1 MRLAVSSLAAVLF
14 AAPACGL
21 FFDERTEAGTGGS
34 NAGGGGG
41 CPDRAGS
48 DDHWLVTRQGATVI
62 DVEPAPDGSIVI
74 AGLARPT
81 DAGVLPGITEPRFF
95 VGRLAADGCEPRFID
110 LGSAI
115 DNTGSAD
122 RSWITLSDGATGG
135 VSVAWGTGSSVC
147 ADSALDPGPTDGVCT
162 SSAISVRCT
171 TDAGNVPRS
180 VSVAGADASLVAFS
194 HGGGELFCDQPV
206 VDGEAPL
213 FGSFLLDAR
222 TGELR
227 RIGAAL
233 QVSLRGELP
242 DLRMYGVCYGGKV
255 LGDSDCVGY
264 PEWGVFGVTLSSL
277 ATPFPLT
284 ADLVTHN
291 GSVSGYS
298 LAHGTPSGSVAMSLA
313 VDSSVEPEYLLGYQG
328 VDQQGVIAPLGEE
341 GQLVV
346 IPRGVSDVPSGGML
360 LAGVANTSTGQGTLD
375 CPGGIASCL
384 GYGFWAHVFG
394 GQVVA
399 SEAIRSLGAGGLCAG
414 ATAAGVYERD
424 GDVIVAGSYTCGEL
438 SVGELR
444 GASAPETTPPV
455 SAMFVMR
462 RPL

>member
-1 MRLAVSSLAAVLF
+1 MRLAVSSLAAALF

-41 CPDRAGS
+41 CANRAGS
-48 DDHWLVTRQGATVI
+48 DDHWLLTLQGATVI
-62 DVEPAPDGSIVI
+62 DVEAGPDGSVVI
-74 AGLARPT
+74 AGLAHPIE
-81 DAGVLPGITEPRFF
+81 DAILPGITESRFF
-95 VGRLAADGCEPRFID
+95 VGRLPADGCEPRFTD
-110 LGSAI
+110 LGTAI

-162 SSAISVRCT
+162 TGAVSVRCT

-227 RIGAAL
+227 RVGAAL
-233 QVSLRGELP
+233 QVSLHGELP
-242 DLRMYGVCYGGKV
+242 DLRMYGVCYGDMV
-255 LGDSDCVGY
+255 LGSACVGY
-264 PEWGVFGVTLSSL
+264 PQWGIFGVTLSSL
-277 ATPFPLT
+277 APPFPV
-284 ADLVTHN
+284 ASDLVVHN
-291 GSVSGYS
+291 GLVSGYS
-298 LAHGTPSGSVAMSLA
+298 LVHGTQGGSIAMSLA
-313 VDSSVEPEYLLGYQG
+313 VDASVEPDYLLGYQG
-328 VDQQGVIAPLGEE
+328 ADQQGVLSPIGED

-346 IPRGVSDVPSGGML
+346 IPRGVSDVPSGGLM
-360 LAGVANTSTGQGTLD
+360 LAGVANTSTGQGALS

-384 GYGFWAHVFG
+384 GYGFWAHASG
-394 GQVVA
+394 GQIVA
-399 SEAIRSLGAGGLCAG
+399 SEAIRSVGAGGLCAG
-414 ATAAGVYERD
+414 ATAAGAYTRD